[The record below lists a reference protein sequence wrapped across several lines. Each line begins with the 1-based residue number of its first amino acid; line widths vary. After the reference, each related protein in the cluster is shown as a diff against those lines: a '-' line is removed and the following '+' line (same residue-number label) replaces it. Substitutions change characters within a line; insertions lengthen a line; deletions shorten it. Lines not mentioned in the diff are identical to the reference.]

1 MIIEQYTDAAGYI
14 RIIWQMADGNAL
26 MLKYREQPTEEML
39 QAEEA
44 KYIEQQEL
52 ERLRLEKL
60 LEEQDGTLG

>member
-1 MIIEQYTDAAGYI
+1 MIIEQYIDAAGYI
-14 RIIWQMADGNAL
+14 RIVWQMADGNAL
-26 MLKYREQPTEEML
+26 MLKYKEQPTEEQL

-60 LEEQDGTLG
+60 SEEDGTIG